1 MLLPRPLR
9 LPSNLNLQ
17 VVHWLLSFGDIGEG
31 DKMTSRVKVNMNVC
45 GKHTT
50 IEVSQREDVD
60 FDVKAETDCD
70 NVREFID
77 MLGTLSLVDLT
88 DKKASKFWEC
98 FKNARMSSDCIN
110 PAAVMQAA
118 WIEAGLLSKNLALMN
133 KDASIEYLKD

>member
-1 MLLPRPLR
+1 LD
-9 LPSNLNLQ
+9 
-17 VVHWLLSFGDIGEG
+17 LSSPGDITRGNL
-31 DKMTSRVKVNMNVC
+31 MTSKVKVNMNIC
-45 GKHTT
+45 SKNTT
-50 IEVSQREDVD
+50 IEVSQREDGD

-88 DKKASKFWEC
+88 DKKASKVWEC

-118 WIEAGLLSKNLALMN
+118 WIEAGLLSKNLALKN
-133 KDASIEYLKD
+133 KNASIEYLRD

>member
-1 MLLPRPLR
+1 M
-9 LPSNLNLQ
+9 
-17 VVHWLLSFGDIGEG
+17 
-31 DKMTSRVKVNMNVC
+31 KVKVNMNVC

-50 IEVSQREDVD
+50 IEVTQRPDGD
-60 FDVKAETDCD
+60 FDVRGETDCD

-77 MLGTLSLVDLT
+77 MLGTLSLDDLT
-88 DKKASKFWEC
+88 DKKKSKVWEC

-133 KDASIEYLKD
+133 KNASIEYLRE

>member
-1 MLLPRPLR
+1 MDG
-9 LPSNLNLQ
+9 N
-17 VVHWLLSFGDIGEG
+17 
-31 DKMTSRVKVNMNVC
+31 MTASRVKVNMTVC
-45 GKHTT
+45 GKHTV
-50 IEVSQREDVD
+50 IEVYQRDDGD

-88 DKKASKFWEC
+88 DKKASKVWEC
-98 FKNARMSSDCIN
+98 FKKARMSSNCIT

-133 KDASIEYLKD
+133 HHVSIEYLDN